1 MDMAKT
7 GMIVA
12 VVVAL
17 LSIAFMVSQAGGFGN
32 GAGLAGNI
40 LGSAGCNIAAGAANA
55 GASGSGAAGAGNA
68 LAGTGNNGAAGAGT
82 AGAGSGSG
90 SGAALAGGSCGA
102 GGGCG
107 CGGGAAAAARNQ
119 PSGPAQPAQ
128 LNNGVQD
135 VYIKALPTGSYDKP
149 SVQVKAGVPVR
160 FHFSADRNA
169 GCGKLLLI
177 NEFGVRLT
185 SYSGEES
192 VAEFTPTS
200 PGTYQYH
207 CGMYMFVGK
216 LVVV

>member
-17 LSIAFMVSQAGGFGN
+17 LSIAFMVSQAGGFGA
-32 GAGLAGNI
+32 GAA
-40 LGSAGCNIAAGAANA
+40 LGSADCAVAGAGGGSA
-55 GASGSGAAGAGNA
+55 GDALTGNSGSGS
-68 LAGTGNNGAAGAGT
+68 AGAGT
-82 AGAGSGSG
+82 GSGSAGVGNVLAGAGSG
-90 SGAALAGGSCGA
+90 SGAALAGGSCGS
-102 GGGCG
+102 GSGGCG
-107 CGGGAAAAARNQ
+107 CGSGAAAAAANNQ

-128 LNNGVQD
+128 INNGVQD

-192 VAEFTPTS
+192 VAEFTPS
-200 PGTYQYH
+200 AGTYQYH

>member
-1 MDMAKT
+1 MYAPQEIRCEGVKMDMAKT

-17 LSIAFMVSQAGGFGN
+17 LSLAFMVSQAGGFG
-32 GAGLAGNI
+32 
-40 LGSAGCNIAAGAANA
+40 
-55 GASGSGAAGAGNA
+55 SGAALGSPDCALVGSGGGSAGNA
-68 LAGTGNNGAAGAGT
+68 LTGNSGSGST
-82 AGAGSGSG
+82 GAGSGSG
-90 SGAALAGGSCGA
+90 PGAALAGGSCGS
-102 GGGCG
+102 GSGGCG
-107 CGGGAAAAARNQ
+107 CGSGAAAAATNNQ
-119 PSGPAQPAQ
+119 PAGNAQPAQAAQ

-135 VYIKALPTGSYDKP
+135 VYIKALPSGSYDKP

-192 VAEFTPTS
+192 VAEFTPS
-200 PGTYQYH
+200 AGTYQYH

-216 LVVV
+216 LIVV